1 MRQKII
7 TLSIII
13 FLSSM
18 LILSVL
24 MISAPG
30 ERLRAQTILSSSSPS
45 SSSYDTLKASDR
57 EGLRNVH
64 GVKIVS
70 PIRGQKV
77 PADKNLTVIGTSI
90 ANSTSNCLVSFTLN
104 GIAPYQRVK
113 AIGPNG
119 TNDYTLWGFVITPN
133 YAPIKVGANQL
144 KAKFSCVD
152 NPTLISYYTT
162 NITGIASSNTTTP
175 IASTPT
181 SMDNNNPQTNCSNG
195 KLPSNTKRRLE

>member
-24 MISAPG
+24 MITAPG

-45 SSSYDTLKASDR
+45 SSSYDTLKASDT

-77 PADKNLTVIGTSI
+77 PGDKNLTVIGTSI

-133 YAPIKVGANQL
+133 YVPIKVGANQL

-162 NITGIASSNTTTP
+162 NITGIASSNMTTP
-175 IASTPT
+175 IST
-181 SMDNNNPQTNCSNG
+181 NNNNSNQLQQG
-195 KLPSNTKRRLE
+195 QLPLK

>member
-7 TLSIII
+7 TLSVII

-24 MISAPG
+24 IISAPR
-30 ERLRAQTILSSSSPS
+30 ERLGAQTILSSPS
-45 SSSYDTLKASDR
+45 SSSSYSSDNTLKVSDT
-57 EGLRNVH
+57 EGLRKIH

-77 PADKNLTVIGTSI
+77 PVDKNLTVIGTSI
-90 ANSTSNCLVSFTLN
+90 ANSTSNCLVSITLN
-104 GIAPYQRVK
+104 GLKPYQKIK
-113 AIGPNG
+113 AAGPNG
-119 TNDYTLWGFVITPN
+119 TNDYSLWGFVIAPK

-152 NPTLISYYTT
+152 DPTLVSYYNT
-162 NITGIASSNTTTP
+162 NITGVASSNSTTP
-175 IASTPT
+175 VISTPST
-181 SMDNNNPQTNCSNG
+181 RNNNTSKQ
-195 KLPSNTKRRLE
+195 LVA

>member
-1 MRQKII
+1 MRQKIV

-18 LILSVL
+18 LVLSVL
-24 MISAPG
+24 MISAPE
-30 ERLRAQTILSSSSPS
+30 ERLRAQTILSSSPSSSS
-45 SSSYDTLKASDR
+45 SSSYDTLKASDT
-57 EGLRNVH
+57 EGLSNVH

-90 ANSTSNCLVSFTLN
+90 ANSTSNCVVSVTLN
-104 GIAPYQRVK
+104 GIMPYQKVK

-119 TNDYTLWGFVITPN
+119 TNDYSLWGFVITPT
-133 YAPIKVGANQL
+133 YATIKIGANQL

-152 NPTLISYYTT
+152 NPTIVSYYTT

-175 IASTPT
+175 ITSTPT
-181 SMDNNNPQTNCSNG
+181 SMNNNTSNQ
-195 KLPSNTKRRLE
+195 LQQRQIT

>member
-45 SSSYDTLKASDR
+45 ASSYDTLKASDT

-77 PADKNLTVIGTSI
+77 PADKNLTVIGSSI
-90 ANSTSNCLVSFTLN
+90 ANSTSNCLVSITLN
-104 GIAPYQRVK
+104 GIAQYQRVK

-119 TNDYTLWGFVITPN
+119 TNDYTLWGFVIAPN

-162 NITGIASSNTTTP
+162 NITGIASSNMTTP
-175 IASTPT
+175 IST
-181 SMDNNNPQTNCSNG
+181 NNNNSNQLQQG
-195 KLPSNTKRRLE
+195 QLPLK

>member
-24 MISAPG
+24 MISTPG
-30 ERLRAQTILSSSSPS
+30 ERLHVQTILS
-45 SSSYDTLKASDR
+45 SSSYDTLKASDT
-57 EGLRNVH
+57 EGLRKIH

-70 PIRGQKV
+70 PIRGQDV

-90 ANSTSNCLVSFTLN
+90 ANSTSNCIVSITLN

-113 AIGPNG
+113 GIGPNG

-152 NPTLISYYTT
+152 NPTLVSYYTT
-162 NITGIASSNTTTP
+162 NITGIAS
-175 IASTPT
+175 
-181 SMDNNNPQTNCSNG
+181 
-195 KLPSNTKRRLE
+195 